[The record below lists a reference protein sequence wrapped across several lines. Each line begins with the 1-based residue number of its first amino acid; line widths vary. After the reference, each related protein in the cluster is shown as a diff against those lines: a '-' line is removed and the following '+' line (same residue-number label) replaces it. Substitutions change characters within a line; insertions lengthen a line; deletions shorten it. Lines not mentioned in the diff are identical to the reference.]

1 MSISDSSEVGYL
13 LEVLWY
19 NEDSNN
25 NGVFAVDH
33 ADYDYNDDDDDEDD
47 GDNDNDYA
55 E

>member
-1 MSISDSSEVGYL
+1 MRTVTTTAF
-13 LEVLWY
+13 
-19 NEDSNN
+19 
-25 NGVFAVDH
+25 FAVDH